1 MWESCDIFDALYS
14 EIINFTGYTML
25 SNLLVNIKDIMRS
38 NGKIKENRDFS
49 KRGFSVECLLVISVL
64 YFSRVFPGFL

>member
-14 EIINFTGYTML
+14 ESMNFTGCTML

-38 NGKIKENRDFS
+38 NGKTKENRDFF
-49 KRGFSVECLLVISVL
+49 KRGFSVEYLLVISVL
-64 YFSRVFPGFL
+64 YFSRVFSGFL